1 MGGLLER
8 VGEADQ
14 LGLAEC
20 GPGKRRAKGRRQRAE
35 ARWHGRRIGEEA
47 GRHDHARVPRARRR
61 VGAEVRW
68 EKGGVELLA
77 RGAYRNG
84 NDVGALRRN
93 HSGVEHVEAARPCE
107 LQVQRTIRKVVVE
120 VLSGTG
126 VEHVGGLRD
135 GLAILEGDRKSTRLN
150 SSHVSISYAV

>member
-68 EKGGVELLA
+68 EKGCVELLA

-84 NDVGALRRN
+84 NDVR
-93 HSGVEHVEAARPCE
+93 
-107 LQVQRTIRKVVVE
+107 
-120 VLSGTG
+120 
-126 VEHVGGLRD
+126 
-135 GLAILEGDRKSTRLN
+135 DRKSTRLN
-150 SSHVSISYAV
+150 SSHLGISYAVFCLKKKNNRCTRLITTNSHNITAVIH